1 MAFPKSQDI
10 ICFYNRNIFKGVKMK
25 ITEHHQKN
33 LSYDICVVGGGI
45 AGICAA
51 ISAARNGAKVA
62 LIQDRPVLGGNASSE
77 IRMWVCGAPGPDNK
91 EAGIVEELQLANQFL
106 NPVLNYH
113 LWDQTLYTK
122 VIEEPNINLFLNTS
136 VIYTKAENN
145 SLKSIQAWQLTSQTW
160 LHFHAKLFIDCSGDS
175 ILRYCG
181 AEFNHGKEAKHEF
194 NESLA
199 PDAANKN
206 TMGNSILLQCRQTDR
221 HVPYQKPSWAYEFTD
236 KDFNNRT
243 VKITKNNNFWWIEYG
258 GMKDTI
264 LDAEEIRMEVI
275 KISLGVWSFMKN
287 HPDGRCKDWEL
298 SWVGALP
305 GKRENIRYTGP
316 HVLTQNDLAENR
328 HFDDCIA
335 HGGWPMDDHPS
346 DGFYNK
352 VTPTVYHK
360 TPNRYEIPFSSLYSI
375 NINNL
380 LFAGRNISTTHMAL
394 SSTRVMGTCGVMG
407 QAVGTAAAICI
418 KENVLPADISKS
430 YISTLQQ
437 RLAEQDQLIPNYKR
451 EISSLLQT
459 AHFDLPENQINLLK
473 NGLERDENG
482 IVNSIDVKINQS
494 IEISWPVP
502 QKVKNLR
509 LIFDS
514 NFKDKKHIPCMY
526 LNQLETKGPYEHLSK
541 NFTIKALN
549 NNDQWEN
556 IIDVKN
562 NYKRYVDIP
571 IEKNTIALQLNITE
585 TWGSDI
591 AKIFTIE
598 PM

>member
-1 MAFPKSQDI
+1 
-10 ICFYNRNIFKGVKMK
+10 MK
-25 ITEHHQKN
+25 ITEHHKREFT
-33 LSYDICVVGGGI
+33 YEVCVVGGGI

-51 ISAARNGAKVA
+51 ISAARNGSKVA

-77 IRMWVCGAPGPDNK
+77 VRMWVCGAPGSDNK

-106 NPVLNYH
+106 NPVLNYN

-122 VIEEPNINLFLNTS
+122 VIEEPNIDLYLNTS
-136 VIYTKAENN
+136 VVYTKAENN
-145 SLKSIQAWQLTSQTW
+145 SIKSIQAWQLTSQTW
-160 LHFHAKLFIDCSGDS
+160 YHFNAKLFIDCSGDS

-181 AEFNHGKEAKHEF
+181 AEFNHGKEARHEF

-199 PDAANKN
+199 PEEANKN
-206 TMGNSILLQCRQTDR
+206 TMGNSILLQCTQTDR
-221 HVPYQKPSWAYEFTD
+221 HVPYQKPSWAYEYTD
-236 KDFNNRT
+236 SDFNNRT
-243 VKITKNNNFWWIEYG
+243 VKITKTNNFWWIEYG

-298 SWVGALP
+298 SWLGALP

-316 HVLTQNDLAENR
+316 HVLTQNDLADNK
-328 HFDDCIA
+328 HFEDSVG

-352 VTPTVYHK
+352 IAPTVYHK
-360 TPNRYEIPFSSLYSI
+360 TPNRYEIPFSTLYSI

-407 QAVGTAAAICI
+407 QA
-418 KENVLPADISKS
+418 D
-430 YISTLQQ
+430 
-437 RLAEQDQLIPNYKR
+437 QDQLIPNYNR
-451 EISSLLQT
+451 EQSRLLI
-459 AHFDLPENQINLLK
+459 AANFDLPAEQVAILK
-473 NGLERDENG
+473 NGVERNENS
-482 IVNSIDVKINQS
+482 IVNSIDIKLNQS
-494 IEISWPVP
+494 IEISWP
-502 QKVKNLR
+502 QAQTVKSLR

-514 NFKDKKHIPCMY
+514 NFKDKKHIPCRY
-526 LNQLETKGPYEHLSK
+526 FNQLETNGPFEHLTKCFS
-541 NFTIKALN
+541 IKSLN
-549 NNDQWEN
+549 DQGQWEN
-556 IIDVKN
+556 IVEVKN
-562 NYKRYVDIP
+562 NYKRYVDIS

-591 AKIFTIE
+591 AKVFTIE
-598 PM
+598 PN